1 MESITPEV
9 IKFNSF
15 PKWISRGST
24 LITQQGVQVDMAN
37 LPPDTCKI
45 ERAWLQALRSW
56 SEQKVDFVSKED
68 VNNADMAFK
77 SKNKSCEYCKRCR
90 FSDFFRMKRFADF
103 RKRRAAMPEK
113 KRRFNKYTRKME
125 FLEVDWDQD

>member
-24 LITQQGVQVDMAN
+24 LIIQQGVQVDMAN

-45 ERAWLQALRSW
+45 ERAWLQALRCW
-56 SEQKVDFVSKED
+56 YNEKVDFVSEED
-68 VNNADMAFK
+68 VNNAYITFK
-77 SKNKSCEYCKRCR
+77 
-90 FSDFFRMKRFADF
+90 
-103 RKRRAAMPEK
+103 K
-113 KRRFNKYTRKME
+113 KRKKLRV
-125 FLEVDWDQD
+125 LETLSIF

>member
-1 MESITPEV
+1 MEPITPDV

-24 LITQQGVQVDMAN
+24 LINQQGVQVDMAN

-45 ERAWLQALRSW
+45 ERAWLVAVRSW
-56 SEQKVDFVSKED
+56 SDQKVDFVSEED
-68 VNNADMAFK
+68 VTNAYNAFK
-77 SKNKSCEYCKRCR
+77 NKQKSCEYCKRCR
-90 FSDFFRMKRFADF
+90 FFDFFRMKRFADF

-113 KRRFNKYTRKME
+113 KRRLNKFTRKME